1 MAEFPWQKPDDDDR
15 APRFPWQRPDAS
27 QTDEDE
33 DASGS
38 GTSLPWARTSR
49 DERAAD
55 DAPTPEREAVSES
68 GSSAVPHAAEDPDP
82 SMAPDATAD
91 ADATAADAQPP
102 SARPA
107 SSSMPWQT
115 RQDAA
120 DPDSPPASGRE
131 TVADPSTWQP
141 ASASTGAPTDAPA
154 EPETPASGE
163 APPSTFTPPWRPEEP
178 RPRTKKDRPTPPDVS
193 TAKPGVAP
201 SRTSGRAGRI
211 AAVSTLG
218 AVAAVILVG
227 VGAALIAPMLGGG
240 RDDGVAAATPTPTVV
255 PVAAGEI
262 GMDATT
268 TFVDAISSGNS
279 ALALAMLG
287 RTATALTN
295 DDAWAAMVDA
305 YPITD
310 VEISSLGEDTWES
323 QVYAVSYR
331 MDDEL
336 IDFTLTV
343 DVDVADPENV
353 VLDLDMPTLEIT
365 DGYEGFDITLNGVA
379 LDAPGDAS
387 YEIFPGAYTVAT
399 TTPYFTIDSS
409 PIIAES
415 SIVFLYP
422 YEHEPMLTEEGVAKF
437 REVVRASAEACVGS
451 TMLDAGCG
459 LDVTGGLEGG
469 GSLVDGTVERT
480 LTDEQWA
487 AIDSMEPEASAF
499 DGAMIQEGDFV
510 GDVAFYADWQQNGA
524 SGRDQIH
531 GGPWLYSPHVDFSD
545 PDLPVVWV

>member
-1 MAEFPWQKPDDDDR
+1 
-15 APRFPWQRPDAS
+15 
-27 QTDEDE
+27 
-33 DASGS
+33 
-38 GTSLPWARTSR
+38 
-49 DERAAD
+49 
-55 DAPTPEREAVSES
+55 
-68 GSSAVPHAAEDPDP
+68 
-82 SMAPDATAD
+82 
-91 ADATAADAQPP
+91 
-102 SARPA
+102 
-107 SSSMPWQT
+107 
-115 RQDAA
+115 
-120 DPDSPPASGRE
+120 
-131 TVADPSTWQP
+131 
-141 ASASTGAPTDAPA
+141 
-154 EPETPASGE
+154 
-163 APPSTFTPPWRPEEP
+163 
-178 RPRTKKDRPTPPDVS
+178 
-193 TAKPGVAP
+193 
-201 SRTSGRAGRI
+201 
-211 AAVSTLG
+211 
-218 AVAAVILVG
+218 VILVG

-545 PDLPVVWV
+545 PDLPVVWE